1 MQSLIQSNSVGRQGL
16 DFQALPGTQETP
28 TLESPRA
35 QKLRKSTEEFESF
48 LVTSWWEKMEKSFG
62 DTQKHP
68 PGFETLNNM
77 GLHAVTLA
85 MAKAGGLGIARML
98 YHKLAPALEHAP
110 ATVSENH

>member
-1 MQSLIQSNSVGRQGL
+1 MSSLIQPNSSTPQAIDLTGIPSKQGN
-16 DFQALPGTQETP
+16 P

-68 PGFETLNNM
+68 PGFETLSDI

-85 MAKAGGLGIARML
+85 MAKAGGLGIGRML
-98 YHKLAPALEHAP
+98 YHKLAPALEHSP
-110 ATVSENH
+110 VTVPNNH

>member
-1 MQSLIQSNSVGRQGL
+1 MSSLIQSNSVGRQSTDLQG
-16 DFQALPGTQETP
+16 LPGTQKSP

-35 QKLRKSTEEFESF
+35 QKLRKSTEEFESY

-62 DTQKHP
+62 DTQKQP
-68 PGFETLNNM
+68 PGFETLNKM

-98 YHKLAPALEHAP
+98 YHKLEPALEHAP
-110 ATVSENH
+110 VTVPENH

>member
-1 MQSLIQSNSVGRQGL
+1 MSSLIQSNSVGP
-16 DFQALPGTQETP
+16 QALDLQGIPGKQKNP

-62 DTQKHP
+62 DTQEHP
-68 PGFETLNNM
+68 PGFETLSDI

-85 MAKAGGLGIARML
+85 MAKAGGLGIGRML
-98 YHKLAPALEHAP
+98 YHKLAPALEHTP
-110 ATVSENH
+110 VPVPENH